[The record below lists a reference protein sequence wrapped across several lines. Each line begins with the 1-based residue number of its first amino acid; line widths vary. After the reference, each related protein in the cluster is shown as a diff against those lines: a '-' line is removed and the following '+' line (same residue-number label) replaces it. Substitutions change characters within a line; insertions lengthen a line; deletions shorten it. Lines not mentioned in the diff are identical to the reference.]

1 MIYMNN
7 ELFRKMMK
15 ANIRQYRVFVICNTV
30 LVMVCYFFG
39 GIYFNNMFTSDRYVN
54 SMISSNIIT
63 PTVVVFA
70 FAVFFIPYTHFS
82 FNLQNE
88 RKYGIM
94 EATGVSW
101 RDLWKFVLME
111 NALLAGC
118 SLILGLASGIM
129 LLTLFFKV
137 FVKIIGIE
145 FNFPAI
151 SINSVL
157 RPSFALL
164 IIYILTV
171 IAIVIRLSR
180 ITVKEMIEDSKKV
193 RIGKSSSIV
202 LLLTGLTAICYS
214 IIGVFFIFDQTN
226 TNRLIVYYVVML
238 IGIYL
243 MISNSYV
250 LMIWLKKHRPNMF
263 YKNLPVIGSIRQNF
277 SMNKRIIFFSIC
289 LISFVVFFQ
298 TFSVY
303 CSKLMV
309 RNALNDNPFHI
320 AYIECEDGEYPSEKD
335 LIAYAE
341 KAGAVIDKN
350 AAIPTI
356 LDGCFIIS
364 QNVAN
369 GNLGT
374 DCNIEDGEC
383 VVYTQYDLHDGYPH
397 DEFSRDK
404 LMVNGSDELSVKEVN
419 YSSLIN
425 NGLTPQNIIIVNEDE
440 FVGIIQRDASV
451 RTAVIRVINCETVS
465 QSEALYHEIAKDY
478 DMGLDGLFVSTQFI
492 DMKTSDQSGKF
503 LILVSTVM
511 NMLLLFLNVVM
522 IFFKVQSNRERNE
535 REYALLWKLGI
546 NDAEIDKTRK
556 TETAIVFIIPSFV
569 AVCIGAIM
577 TIGLIKI
584 SF

>member
-1 MIYMNN
+1 MNN

-425 NGLTPQNIIIVNEDE
+425 NGLTPQNIIIVSEDE
-440 FVGIIQRDASV
+440 FDGIIQRDALV

>member
-1 MIYMNN
+1 
-7 ELFRKMMK
+7 MMK
-15 ANIRQYRVFVICNTV
+15 SNIRQYRLFVLCNTV

-111 NALLAGC
+111 NAFLAGC

-320 AYIECEDGEYPSEKD
+320 AYIEYEDGEYPSEKD

-425 NGLTPQNIIIVNEDE
+425 NGLTPQNIIIVSEDE
-440 FVGIIQRDASV
+440 FDGIIQRDASV

>member
-1 MIYMNN
+1 
-7 ELFRKMMK
+7 MK
-15 ANIRQYRVFVICNTV
+15 SNIRQYRLFVLCNTV

-39 GIYFNNMFTSDRYVN
+39 GIYFNEMFTSDRYVN

-303 CSKLMV
+303 CSKLML
-309 RNALNDNPFHI
+309 RNAVNDNPFHI

>member
-1 MIYMNN
+1 
-7 ELFRKMMK
+7 MK
-15 ANIRQYRVFVICNTV
+15 SNIRQYRLFVLCNAV

-250 LMIWLKKHRPNMF
+250 LMIWLMKHRPNMF

-320 AYIECEDGEYPSEKD
+320 AYIEYEDGEYPSEKD

-425 NGLTPQNIIIVNEDE
+425 NGLTPQNIIIVSEDE
-440 FVGIIQRDASV
+440 FDGIIQRDASV

>member
-1 MIYMNN
+1 
-7 ELFRKMMK
+7 MK
-15 ANIRQYRVFVICNTV
+15 SNIRQYRLFVLCNTV

-303 CSKLMV
+303 CSKLML
-309 RNALNDNPFHI
+309 RNAVNDNPFHI
-320 AYIECEDGEYPSEKD
+320 AYIEYEDGEYPSEKD

-369 GNLGT
+369 DNLGT

>member
-1 MIYMNN
+1 M
-7 ELFRKMMK
+7 LRK
-15 ANIRQYRVFVICNTV
+15 
-30 LVMVCYFFG
+30 LV
-39 GIYFNNMFTSDRYVN
+39 
-54 SMISSNIIT
+54 
-63 PTVVVFA
+63 
-70 FAVFFIPYTHFS
+70 
-82 FNLQNE
+82 
-88 RKYGIM
+88 
-94 EATGVSW
+94 
-101 RDLWKFVLME
+101 
-111 NALLAGC
+111 
-118 SLILGLASGIM
+118 
-129 LLTLFFKV
+129 
-137 FVKIIGIE
+137 
-145 FNFPAI
+145 
-151 SINSVL
+151 
-157 RPSFALL
+157 
-164 IIYILTV
+164 
-171 IAIVIRLSR
+171 
-180 ITVKEMIEDSKKV
+180 
-193 RIGKSSSIV
+193 
-202 LLLTGLTAICYS
+202 
-214 IIGVFFIFDQTN
+214 
-226 TNRLIVYYVVML
+226 
-238 IGIYL
+238 
-243 MISNSYV
+243 
-250 LMIWLKKHRPNMF
+250 
-263 YKNLPVIGSIRQNF
+263 
-277 SMNKRIIFFSIC
+277 
-289 LISFVVFFQ
+289 
-298 TFSVY
+298 
-303 CSKLMV
+303 
-309 RNALNDNPFHI
+309 
-320 AYIECEDGEYPSEKD
+320 EDGEYPSEKD

-425 NGLTPQNIIIVNEDE
+425 NGLTPQNIIIVSEDE
-440 FVGIIQRDASV
+440 FDGIIQRDASV

>member
-1 MIYMNN
+1 
-7 ELFRKMMK
+7 MK
-15 ANIRQYRVFVICNTV
+15 SNIRQYRLFVLCNTV

-263 YKNLPVIGSIRQNF
+263 YRNLPVIGSIRQNF
-277 SMNKRIIFFSIC
+277 STNKRIIFFSIC

-440 FVGIIQRDASV
+440 FDEIKRSEALV
-451 RTAVIRVINCETVS
+451 RSAVIRVINCETVS
-465 QSEALYHEIAKDY
+465 QSEALYNEIAKDY
-478 DMGLDGLFVSTQFI
+478 DMGIDGLFVSAQFI
-492 DMKTSDQSGKF
+492 DMRTADQSGKF
-503 LILVSTVM
+503 LIMVSTVM
-511 NMLLLFLNVVM
+511 NMLLLFLNTVM
-522 IFFKVQSNRERNE
+522 ILFKVHSNRERNE
-535 REYALLWKLGI
+535 KKYALLWELGI
-546 NDAEIDKTRK
+546 NDAEINITRK
-556 TETAIVFIIPSFV
+556 TESAIVFIIPSFA
-569 AVCIGAIM
+569 AVCIGVIM

>member
-1 MIYMNN
+1 
-7 ELFRKMMK
+7 MK
-15 ANIRQYRVFVICNTV
+15 SNIRQYRLFVLCNTV

-39 GIYFNNMFTSDRYVN
+39 GIYFNEMFTSDRYVN

-118 SLILGLASGIM
+118 SLMLGCASGIM

-137 FVKIIGIE
+137 FVKLIGIE
-145 FNFPAI
+145 LNFPAL

-157 RPSFALL
+157 RPSLALL
-164 IIYILTV
+164 VIYILTV

>member
-1 MIYMNN
+1 
-7 ELFRKMMK
+7 MK
-15 ANIRQYRVFVICNTV
+15 SNIRQYRLFVLCNTV

-145 FNFPAI
+145 FNFPAL

-157 RPSFALL
+157 RPSLALL
-164 IIYILTV
+164 VIYILTV

-193 RIGKSSSIV
+193 RIGRSSSIV
-202 LLLTGLTAICYS
+202 LLLAGCAAVCYS

-303 CSKLMV
+303 CSKLML
-309 RNALNDNPFHI
+309 RNAVNDNPFHI
-320 AYIECEDGEYPSEKD
+320 AYIEYEDGEYPSEKD

-425 NGLTPQNIIIVNEDE
+425 NGLTPQNIIIVSEDE
-440 FVGIIQRDASV
+440 LVGIIQRDASV

>member
-1 MIYMNN
+1 
-7 ELFRKMMK
+7 
-15 ANIRQYRVFVICNTV
+15 
-30 LVMVCYFFG
+30 
-39 GIYFNNMFTSDRYVN
+39 
-54 SMISSNIIT
+54 MISSNIIT

-250 LMIWLKKHRPNMF
+250 LMIWLKKHRPNML

-440 FVGIIQRDASV
+440 FDGIIQRDASV

>member
-1 MIYMNN
+1 
-7 ELFRKMMK
+7 MK
-15 ANIRQYRVFVICNTV
+15 SNIRQYRLFVLCNTV

-39 GIYFNNMFTSDRYVN
+39 GIYFNNLFTSDRYVN

-425 NGLTPQNIIIVNEDE
+425 NGLTPQNIIIVSEDE
-440 FVGIIQRDASV
+440 FDGIIQRDASV
-451 RTAVIRVINCETVS
+451 RTAMIRVINCETVS

>member
-1 MIYMNN
+1 
-7 ELFRKMMK
+7 MK
-15 ANIRQYRVFVICNTV
+15 SNIRQYRLFVLCNTV

-39 GIYFNNMFTSDRYVN
+39 GIYFNEMFTSDRYVN

-118 SLILGLASGIM
+118 SLMLGCASGIM

-137 FVKIIGIE
+137 FVKLIGIE
-145 FNFPAI
+145 LNFPAL

-157 RPSFALL
+157 RPSLALL
-164 IIYILTV
+164 VIYILTV

-425 NGLTPQNIIIVNEDE
+425 NGLTPQNIIIVSEDE
-440 FVGIIQRDASV
+440 FDGIIQRDASV
-451 RTAVIRVINCETVS
+451 RTAMIRVINCETVS

>member
-1 MIYMNN
+1 
-7 ELFRKMMK
+7 MK
-15 ANIRQYRVFVICNTV
+15 SNIRQYRLFVLCNTV

-63 PTVVVFA
+63 PVVFA

-425 NGLTPQNIIIVNEDE
+425 NGLTPQNIIIVSEDE
-440 FVGIIQRDASV
+440 FDGIIQRDASV

>member
-1 MIYMNN
+1 
-7 ELFRKMMK
+7 MK
-15 ANIRQYRVFVICNTV
+15 SNIRQYRLFVLCNTV

-309 RNALNDNPFHI
+309 RNAVNDNPFHI

>member
-1 MIYMNN
+1 
-7 ELFRKMMK
+7 MK
-15 ANIRQYRVFVICNTV
+15 SNIRQYRLFVLCNTV

-118 SLILGLASGIM
+118 SLILGFASGIM

-425 NGLTPQNIIIVNEDE
+425 NGLTPQNIIIVSEDE
-440 FVGIIQRDASV
+440 FDGIIQRDASV

>member
-1 MIYMNN
+1 
-7 ELFRKMMK
+7 MK
-15 ANIRQYRVFVICNTV
+15 SNIRQYRLFVLCNTV

-39 GIYFNNMFTSDRYVN
+39 GIYFNEMFTSDRYVN

-118 SLILGLASGIM
+118 SLMLGCASGIM

-137 FVKIIGIE
+137 FVKLIGIE
-145 FNFPAI
+145 LNFPAL

-157 RPSFALL
+157 RPSLALL
-164 IIYILTV
+164 VIYILTV

-193 RIGKSSSIV
+193 RIGRSSSII
-202 LLLTGLTAICYS
+202 LLLAGCAAVCYS

-226 TNRLIVYYVVML
+226 TNRVILYFAVML
-238 IGIYL
+238 VGIYL

-250 LMIWLKKHRPNMF
+250 LLIWLKKHRPNMF

-303 CSKLMV
+303 CSKLML
-309 RNALNDNPFHI
+309 RNAVNDNPFHI
-320 AYIECEDGEYPSEKD
+320 AYIEYEDGEYPSEKD

-397 DEFSRDK
+397 DEFSRDIFTF
-404 LMVNGSDELSVKEVN
+404 NGSHELSVKEVN

-425 NGLTPQNIIIVNEDE
+425 NGLTPQNIIIVSEDE
-440 FVGIIQRDASV
+440 FDGIIQRDDLV
-451 RTAVIRVINCETVS
+451 RAAVIRVINCETVS
-465 QSEALYHEIAKDY
+465 QSEDLYHEMAKDY
-478 DMGLDGLFVSTQFI
+478 DMGLNGLFVSTQFM
-492 DMKTSDQSGKF
+492 DMKTADQSGKF
-503 LILVSTVM
+503 LILISTVM

-546 NDAEIDKTRK
+546 NDAEIEKTRK
-556 TETAIVFIIPSFV
+556 TETVIVFIIPSFV

>member
-1 MIYMNN
+1 
-7 ELFRKMMK
+7 MK
-15 ANIRQYRVFVICNTV
+15 SNIRQYRLFVLCNTV

-180 ITVKEMIEDSKKV
+180 ITVKEMIEDSEKV
-193 RIGKSSSIV
+193 RIGKSSSKA
-202 LLLTGLTAICYS
+202 LLLTGCAAVCYS

-250 LMIWLKKHRPNMF
+250 LMIWLKKHRPNIF

-277 SMNKRIIFFSIC
+277 STNKKIIFFSIC

-440 FVGIIQRDASV
+440 FDGIIQRDASV

>member
-1 MIYMNN
+1 
-7 ELFRKMMK
+7 MK
-15 ANIRQYRVFVICNTV
+15 SNIRQYRLFVLCNAV

-303 CSKLMV
+303 CSKLML
-309 RNALNDNPFHI
+309 RNAVNDNPFHI
-320 AYIECEDGEYPSEKD
+320 AYIEYEDGEYPSEKD

-364 QNVAN
+364 QKDAN
-369 GNLGT
+369 DNLGAG
-374 DCNIEDGEC
+374 CNIGRGEC
-383 VVYTQYDLHDGYPH
+383 VVFTQYDLHD
-397 DEFSRDK
+397 
-404 LMVNGSDELSVKEVN
+404 
-419 YSSLIN
+419 
-425 NGLTPQNIIIVNEDE
+425 
-440 FVGIIQRDASV
+440 
-451 RTAVIRVINCETVS
+451 
-465 QSEALYHEIAKDY
+465 
-478 DMGLDGLFVSTQFI
+478 
-492 DMKTSDQSGKF
+492 
-503 LILVSTVM
+503 
-511 NMLLLFLNVVM
+511 
-522 IFFKVQSNRERNE
+522 
-535 REYALLWKLGI
+535 
-546 NDAEIDKTRK
+546 
-556 TETAIVFIIPSFV
+556 
-569 AVCIGAIM
+569 
-577 TIGLIKI
+577 
-584 SF
+584 

>member
-1 MIYMNN
+1 
-7 ELFRKMMK
+7 MK
-15 ANIRQYRVFVICNTV
+15 SNIRQYRLFVLCNTV

-320 AYIECEDGEYPSEKD
+320 AYIEYEDGEYPSEKD

-425 NGLTPQNIIIVNEDE
+425 NGLTPQNIIIVSEDE
-440 FVGIIQRDASV
+440 FDGIIQRDASV

>member
-1 MIYMNN
+1 
-7 ELFRKMMK
+7 MK
-15 ANIRQYRVFVICNTV
+15 SNIRQYRLFVLCNSV

-111 NALLAGC
+111 NALLAVC
-118 SLILGLASGIM
+118 SLMFGLAGGIM

-157 RPSFALL
+157 RPSLALL
-164 IIYILTV
+164 AIYALTV
-171 IAIVIRLSR
+171 TVIMIRLSR

-425 NGLTPQNIIIVNEDE
+425 NGLTPQNIIIVSEDE
-440 FVGIIQRDASV
+440 FDGIIQRDASV

>member
-1 MIYMNN
+1 
-7 ELFRKMMK
+7 MK
-15 ANIRQYRVFVICNTV
+15 SNIRQYRLFVLCNTV

-39 GIYFNNMFTSDRYVN
+39 GIYFNEMFTSDRYVN

-118 SLILGLASGIM
+118 SLMLGCASGIM

-137 FVKIIGIE
+137 FVKLIGIE
-145 FNFPAI
+145 LNFPAL

-157 RPSFALL
+157 RPSLALL
-164 IIYILTV
+164 VIYILTV

-193 RIGKSSSIV
+193 RIGRSSSIV
-202 LLLTGLTAICYS
+202 LLLAGCAAVCYS

-226 TNRLIVYYVVML
+226 TNRVILYFAGML
-238 IGIYL
+238 VGIYL

-250 LMIWLKKHRPNMF
+250 LLIWLKKHRPNMF

-303 CSKLMV
+303 CSKLML
-309 RNALNDNPFHI
+309 RNAVNDNPFHI
-320 AYIECEDGEYPSEKD
+320 AYIEYEDGEYPSEKD

-397 DEFSRDK
+397 DEFSRDIFTF
-404 LMVNGSDELSVKEVN
+404 NGSHELSVKEVN

-425 NGLTPQNIIIVNEDE
+425 NGLTPQNIIIVSEDE
-440 FVGIIQRDASV
+440 FDGIIQRDDLV
-451 RTAVIRVINCETVS
+451 RAAVIRVINCETVS
-465 QSEALYHEIAKDY
+465 QSEDLYHEMAKDY
-478 DMGLDGLFVSTQFI
+478 DMGLNGLFVSTQFM
-492 DMKTSDQSGKF
+492 DMKTADQSGKF
-503 LILVSTVM
+503 LILISTVM

-546 NDAEIDKTRK
+546 NDAEIEKTRK
-556 TETAIVFIIPSFV
+556 TETVIVFIIPSFV

>member
-39 GIYFNNMFTSDRYVN
+39 GIYFNEIFTSDRYVD

-70 FAVFFIPYTHFS
+70 FAVFFIPYTHFQ

-101 RDLWKFVLME
+101 HDLRNYVLME
-111 NALLAGC
+111 NAMLAGC
-118 SLILGLASGIM
+118 SLIFGLVGGM
-129 LLTLFFKV
+129 MMLTLFFKV
-137 FVKIIGIE
+137 FVKLIGIE
-145 FNFPAI
+145 IDLPVI
-151 SINSVL
+151 SFHSVL

-164 IIYILTV
+164 VIYTLTI
-171 IAIVIRLSR
+171 IAIVSRLSR

-193 RIGKSSSIV
+193 RIGRSSSII
-202 LLLTGLTAICYS
+202 LLLTGFTAVCYS
-214 IIGVFFIFDQTN
+214 LIGVFFVFDQTD
-226 TNRLIVYYVVML
+226 TNKLILYYMAML
-238 IGIYL
+238 VGIYL

-250 LMIWLKKHRPNMF
+250 LLIWLKKHKPNLF
-263 YKNLPVIGSIRQNF
+263 YKNLPVIGSVRQNF
-277 SMNKRIIFFSIC
+277 STNKRIMFFSIC

-309 RNALNDNPFHI
+309 RNAVNDNPYQI
-320 AYIECEDGEYPSEKD
+320 AYIEYEDGEHPSEKD
-335 LIAYAE
+335 LTTYAE

-350 AAIPTI
+350 AAIPI
-356 LDGCFIIS
+356 IMDGFFIIS
-364 QNVAN
+364 QKDAN
-369 GNLGT
+369 DSLGT
-374 DCNIEDGEC
+374 DCNIGKGEC

-397 DEFSRDK
+397 DEYSRNVIA
-404 LMVNGSDELSVKEVN
+404 VNGSDELDVKKVN

-425 NGLTPQNIIIVNEDE
+425 NGLISQNIIVVSEDE
-440 FVGIIQRDASV
+440 FDEIGRSDVSASGD
-451 RTAVIRVINCETVS
+451 VIRVINCETVR
-465 QSEALYHEIAKDY
+465 QSEGLYHEIAKDY
-478 DMGLDGLFVSTQFI
+478 DMGLDGLFVSAQFI
-492 DMKTSDQSGKF
+492 DVKTADQSGKF
-503 LILVSTVM
+503 LILVSTMM
-511 NMLLLFLNVVM
+511 NMLLLFLNAVM
-522 IFFKVQSNRERNE
+522 ILFKVQSNRERNE
-535 REYALLWKLGI
+535 RKQELLWELGI
-546 NDAEIDKTRK
+546 NDAEVNKTRK
-556 TETAIVFIIPSFV
+556 TEVMIIYIIPSCI

>member
-1 MIYMNN
+1 
-7 ELFRKMMK
+7 MK
-15 ANIRQYRVFVICNTV
+15 SNIRQYRLFVLCNSV

-111 NALLAGC
+111 NALLAVC
-118 SLILGLASGIM
+118 SLMFGLAGGIM

-137 FVKIIGIE
+137 FVRLIGLDS
-145 FNFPAI
+145 NFPLI

-157 RPSFALL
+157 RPSLALL
-164 IIYILTV
+164 AIYALTV
-171 IAIVIRLSR
+171 TVIMIRLSR
-180 ITVKEMIEDSKKV
+180 ITVKEMIEDSEKV
-193 RIGKSSSIV
+193 RIGKSSSKA
-202 LLLTGLTAICYS
+202 LLLTGCAAVCYS

-226 TNRLIVYYVVML
+226 TNRLILYYVVML
-238 IGIYL
+238 VGIYL
-243 MISNSYV
+243 IISNSYV
-250 LMIWLKKHRPNMF
+250 LLIWLKKHKTNIF
-263 YKNLPVIGSIRQNF
+263 YRNLPVVGSIRQNF
-277 SMNKRIIFFSIC
+277 STNKKIIFFSIC

-298 TFSVY
+298 IFSVY
-303 CSKLMV
+303 CSKLML
-309 RNALNDNPFHI
+309 RNAVNDAPYHI
-320 AYIECEDGEYPSEKD
+320 AYIEYEDGEYPSEKD

-425 NGLTPQNIIIVNEDE
+425 NGLTPQNIIIVSEDE
-440 FVGIIQRDASV
+440 FDGIIQRDASV

>member
-1 MIYMNN
+1 
-7 ELFRKMMK
+7 
-15 ANIRQYRVFVICNTV
+15 
-30 LVMVCYFFG
+30 
-39 GIYFNNMFTSDRYVN
+39 MFTSDRYVN

-118 SLILGLASGIM
+118 SLMLGCASGIM

-137 FVKIIGIE
+137 FVKLIGIE
-145 FNFPAI
+145 LNFPAL

-157 RPSFALL
+157 RPSLALL
-164 IIYILTV
+164 VIYILTV

-193 RIGKSSSIV
+193 RIGRSSSIV
-202 LLLTGLTAICYS
+202 LLLAGCAAVCYS

-226 TNRLIVYYVVML
+226 TNRMILYFAVML
-238 IGIYL
+238 VGIYL

-250 LMIWLKKHRPNMF
+250 LLIWLKKHRPNMF

-303 CSKLMV
+303 CSKLML
-309 RNALNDNPFHI
+309 RNAVNDNPFHI
-320 AYIECEDGEYPSEKD
+320 AYIEYEDGEYPSEKD

-397 DEFSRDK
+397 DEFSRDIFTF
-404 LMVNGSDELSVKEVN
+404 NGSHELSVKEVN

-425 NGLTPQNIIIVNEDE
+425 NGLTPQNIIIVSEDE
-440 FVGIIQRDASV
+440 FDGIIQRDDLV
-451 RTAVIRVINCETVS
+451 RAAVIRVINCETVS
-465 QSEALYHEIAKDY
+465 QSEDLYHEMAKDY
-478 DMGLDGLFVSTQFI
+478 DMGLNGLFVSTQFM
-492 DMKTSDQSGKF
+492 DMKTADQSGKF
-503 LILVSTVM
+503 LILISTVM

-546 NDAEIDKTRK
+546 NDAEIEKTRK
-556 TETAIVFIIPSFV
+556 TETVIVFIIPSFV

>member
-1 MIYMNN
+1 
-7 ELFRKMMK
+7 MK
-15 ANIRQYRVFVICNTV
+15 SNIRQYRLFVLCNTV

-145 FNFPAI
+145 FNFPAL

-157 RPSFALL
+157 RPSLALL
-164 IIYILTV
+164 VIYILTV

-193 RIGKSSSIV
+193 RIGRSSSIV
-202 LLLTGLTAICYS
+202 LLLAGCAAVCYS

-303 CSKLMV
+303 CSKLML
-309 RNALNDNPFHI
+309 RNAVNDNPFHI
-320 AYIECEDGEYPSEKD
+320 AYIEYEDGEYPSEKD

>member
-1 MIYMNN
+1 
-7 ELFRKMMK
+7 MK
-15 ANIRQYRVFVICNTV
+15 SNIRQYRLFVLCNTV

-39 GIYFNNMFTSDRYVN
+39 GIYFNEMFTSDRYVN

-383 VVYTQYDLHDGYPH
+383 VVYTQYDLQDGYPH

-440 FVGIIQRDASV
+440 FDGIIQRDASV

>member
-1 MIYMNN
+1 MNN

>member
-1 MIYMNN
+1 MNN

-15 ANIRQYRVFVICNTV
+15 SNIRQYRLFVLCNTV

>member
-1 MIYMNN
+1 
-7 ELFRKMMK
+7 MK
-15 ANIRQYRVFVICNTV
+15 SNIRQYRLFVLCNTV

-145 FNFPAI
+145 FNFPAL

-157 RPSFALL
+157 RPSLALL
-164 IIYILTV
+164 VIYILTV

-193 RIGKSSSIV
+193 RIGRSSSIV
-202 LLLTGLTAICYS
+202 LLLAGCAAVCYS

-303 CSKLMV
+303 CSKLML
-309 RNALNDNPFHI
+309 RNAVNDNPFHI
-320 AYIECEDGEYPSEKD
+320 AYIEYEDGEYPSEKD

-425 NGLTPQNIIIVNEDE
+425 NGLTPQNIIIVSEDE
-440 FVGIIQRDASV
+440 FDGIIQRDASV

>member
-1 MIYMNN
+1 
-7 ELFRKMMK
+7 
-15 ANIRQYRVFVICNTV
+15 
-30 LVMVCYFFG
+30 
-39 GIYFNNMFTSDRYVN
+39 MFTSDRYVN

-425 NGLTPQNIIIVNEDE
+425 NGLTPQNIIIVSEDE
-440 FVGIIQRDASV
+440 FDGIIQRDASV

>member
-1 MIYMNN
+1 
-7 ELFRKMMK
+7 MK
-15 ANIRQYRVFVICNTV
+15 SNIRQYRLFVLCNTV

-171 IAIVIRLSR
+171 IANVIRLSR

-356 LDGCFIIS
+356 LDGGFIIS

-425 NGLTPQNIIIVNEDE
+425 NGLTPKNIIIVNEDE
-440 FVGIIQRDASV
+440 FDGIIQRDASV

>member
-1 MIYMNN
+1 
-7 ELFRKMMK
+7 MK
-15 ANIRQYRVFVICNTV
+15 SNIRQYRLFVLCNTV

-39 GIYFNNMFTSDRYVN
+39 GIYFNEMFTSDRYVN

-118 SLILGLASGIM
+118 SLMLGCASGIM

-137 FVKIIGIE
+137 FVKLIGIE
-145 FNFPAI
+145 LNFPAL

-157 RPSFALL
+157 RPSLALL
-164 IIYILTV
+164 VIYILTV

-193 RIGKSSSIV
+193 RIGRSSSIV
-202 LLLTGLTAICYS
+202 LLLAGCAAVCYS

-226 TNRLIVYYVVML
+226 TNRVILYFAVML
-238 IGIYL
+238 VGIYL

-250 LMIWLKKHRPNMF
+250 LLIWLKKHRPNMF

-303 CSKLMV
+303 CSKLML
-309 RNALNDNPFHI
+309 RNAVNDNPFHI
-320 AYIECEDGEYPSEKD
+320 AYIEYEDGEYPSEKD

-364 QNVAN
+364 QKDAN
-369 GNLGT
+369 DNLGAG
-374 DCNIEDGEC
+374 CNIGRGEC

-397 DEFSRDK
+397 DEFSRDIFTF
-404 LMVNGSDELSVKEVN
+404 NGSHELSVKEVN

-425 NGLTPQNIIIVNEDE
+425 NGLTPQNIIIVSEDE
-440 FVGIIQRDASV
+440 FDGIIQRDDLV
-451 RTAVIRVINCETVS
+451 RAAVIRVINCETVS
-465 QSEALYHEIAKDY
+465 QSEDLYHEMAKDY
-478 DMGLDGLFVSTQFI
+478 DMGLNGLFVSTQFM
-492 DMKTSDQSGKF
+492 DMKTADQSGKF
-503 LILVSTVM
+503 LILISTVM

-546 NDAEIDKTRK
+546 NDAEIEKTRK
-556 TETAIVFIIPSFV
+556 TETVIVFIIPSFV